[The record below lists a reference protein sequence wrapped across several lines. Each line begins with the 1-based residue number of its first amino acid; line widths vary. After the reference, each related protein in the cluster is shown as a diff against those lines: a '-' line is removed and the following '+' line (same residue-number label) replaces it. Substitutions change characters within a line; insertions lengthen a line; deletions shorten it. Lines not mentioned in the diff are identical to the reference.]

1 MPKDKKKIKRMNC
14 AFKKDGA
21 VGFVYDG
28 EILDEPF
35 MGIVRNTLSELA
47 DIWFHYVL
55 DCQDTEEKAKSF
67 EVIIKI

>member
-1 MPKDKKKIKRMNC
+1 MPKNKKKIKRMIC

-47 DIWFHYVL
+47 DIWFNFAL
-55 DCQDTEEKAKSF
+55 DSQDTKEKAKSF
-67 EVIIKI
+67 EVMIKI